1 MNSGQQ
7 GLVHVRPE
15 ESEPLVILG
24 HFAEGQ
30 GFSLC
35 FLEAEFKPIEE
46 KMRQKDLIPDEIN
59 SGENEIN
66 RSENDIDS
74 GENETD

>member
-1 MNSGQQ
+1 M
-7 GLVHVRPE
+7 HVRSE